1 MQKILIVNISSVT
14 SFFGKIIMKKIFVL
28 LFALSPFACQDANVL
43 SSDNGDFFFKDSEDC
58 SCRNKDTV
66 YTVEPENA
74 EITLRVSIDNENPE
88 VKVEIHDGNLNGKI
102 VKEFLSKERRIVD
115 SLPLGTYTFAAKYC
129 KGGDSVIVPVHA
141 RLFAEGHECNG
152 FYCYEII
159 NNVIDLGLKF

>member
-14 SFFGKIIMKKIFVL
+14 RFFGKIIMKKIFVL

-74 EITLRVSIDNENPE
+74 EITLRVSINDENRQ
-88 VKVEIHDGNLNGKI
+88 VKVEIHDGSITGGI
-102 VKEFLSKERRIVD
+102 VREYLTDKSRIVD
-115 SLPLGTYTFAAKYC
+115 SLPLGTYTYAAKYC

-141 RLFAEGHECNG
+141 RLSAEGHECNG